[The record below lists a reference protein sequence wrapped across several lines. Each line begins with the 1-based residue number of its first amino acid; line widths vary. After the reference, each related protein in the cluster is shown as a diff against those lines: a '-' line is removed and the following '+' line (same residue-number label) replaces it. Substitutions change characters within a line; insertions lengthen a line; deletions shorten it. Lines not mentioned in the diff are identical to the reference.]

1 MINILF
7 ITFFI
12 SKIFSQGMYIDSEDI
27 RTAFSLNM
35 QLSSFVEVLEN
46 GDEKEERYYSI
57 GLSSVLKSKNQYEIN
72 LYKKERS
79 KLLEAAYTFYIKPK
93 FYLNM
98 NCGFSYKYIKEND
111 NTRYSEYLTKFSLY
125 GNNKNNS
132 KEKPLNF
139 YPFFTYEYI
148 YRNNSST
155 YDVYKVGVSV
165 LFNDIGI
172 EPTYSFISKDV
183 NEMTLKIYLWEFGS

>member
-1 MINILF
+1 
-7 ITFFI
+7 
-12 SKIFSQGMYIDSEDI
+12 MYIDSEDI
-27 RTAFSLNM
+27 KTVFSLNM
-35 QLSSFVEVLEN
+35 QLSSFVEVLKN
-46 GDEKEERYYSI
+46 GDEKEEQYYSI

-72 LYKKERS
+72 LYKKERF

-98 NCGFSYKYIKEND
+98 NCGFSYKYIKKND
-111 NTRYSEYLTKFSLY
+111 NTRNSEYLTKFSIY

-148 YRNNSST
+148 YRNNSSP
-155 YDVYKVGVSV
+155 YDVYKIGLSV

-183 NEMTLKIYLWEFGS
+183 YEMTLKIYLWEFGS